1 MSTVLEKCGINLIL
15 SRHTNPEGISYQLLE
30 IEMTRPDRLAYPRD
44 LPGVEMPASLDLT
57 TGVIVSGRAPIWL
70 YGHIMHLLHPTPWV
84 ACFDPRMDA
93 GVVVASH
100 SPEARVGQV
109 IPVGKKDSR
118 ELAPAVLIVGPP
130 NSGKSCLA
138 RGLFDALTADG
149 IDVYLQRAQWDG
161 EGNYTSELP
170 PDADPDVFR
179 RANKGEA
186 TDEFFP
192 YQAEAVLHL
201 RRTKSLVLVD
211 LGGKVDPNKQPVLE
225 ACSHY
230 IIVSSDAGEVDGW
243 HRFCRDRAN
252 LSCVAEVLTTLEE
265 TEEVLRESG
274 LLRMRSGPWTREE
287 TARVPEALLHEMLSL
302 PVDQGAPVDR

>member
-1 MSTVLEKCGINLIL
+1 MSTTDNEPISLTLK
-15 SRHTNPEGISYQLLE
+15 RHANPEGIPYQLLE
-30 IEMTRPDRLAYPRD
+30 IKMNRPDRLAYPRD
-44 LPGVEMPASLDLT
+44 LPGMEMPPGLDLS
-57 TGVIVSGRAPIWL
+57 TGVVISGRAPIWL
-70 YGHIMHLLHPTPWV
+70 YGHLVHRLHPTPWV

-100 SPEARVGQV
+100 SAEARVGQV
-109 IPVGKKDSR
+109 IPVGKKDCR
-118 ELAPAVLIVGPP
+118 DLAPATLIVGPP

-161 EGNYTSELP
+161 EGNYTFELP
-170 PDADPDVFR
+170 PDADPEVFR
-179 RANKGEA
+179 RANKGEESE
-186 TDEFFP
+186 EFFP
-192 YQAEAVLHL
+192 YQADAILHL

-230 IIVSSDAGEVDGW
+230 IIVSSDPDQVEPW

-265 TEEVLRESG
+265 TEDVLQGGRPP
-274 LLRMRSGPWTREE
+274 RVRSGPWTRD
-287 TARVPEALLHEMLSL
+287 TNASAPDVLTQRLMSL
-302 PVDQGAPVDR
+302 VQGPTSP